1 MKIGDAIQALRLV
14 PADAGAAITAAEFIK
29 RWQGGPRK
37 DVSERTLQRWVADL
51 SAMNFIREVYP
62 PTTPRRYHR
71 SGHHVSAL
79 GMSPEMA
86 LRLALSAR
94 LMPRDIVGGGG
105 AGGRAEIEAAEAVLN
120 TSDVLREL
128 RRRVAV
134 LPDGLGRLPAETRPG
149 VGAAV
154 AQAVGTR
161 RVLRVR
167 YAARDRPRRGGARS
181 HDLSVQG
188 VVSKDGTSYLVA
200 CKGLDDPFFVYAV
213 HRIEA
218 AEVLPARAVDRSDF
232 DLEAYIAATHR
243 MSFTAGDGR
252 TVALELR
259 VAPESLWHFSERRL
273 CENQR
278 IRPQP
283 GADGR
288 HTVTATLP
296 MSEMLVPFLL
306 SLGESVE
313 VTGPPEL
320 RAEVARRA
328 QAAARHYAGP
338 SQGDLVPPQAGD
350 RQAQG
355 G

>member
-1 MKIGDAIQALRLV
+1 MKKIGDAIQALRLM
-14 PADAGAAITAAEFIK
+14 PADAGAAITTAEFIE
-29 RWQGGPRK
+29 RWQRGPRK
-37 DVSERTLQRWVADL
+37 DVSERTLQRWVARL
-51 SAMNFIREVYP
+51 AEMNFIQEAWP
-62 PTTPRRYHR
+62 PTVPRRYHR
-71 SGHHVSAL
+71 SGHSVSAL

-94 LMPRDIVGGGG
+94 LLPRDIVGGGK
-105 AGGRAEIEAAEAVLN
+105 AGQAEIEAAEAVLK

-134 LPDGLGRLPAETRPG
+134 LPDGIGRLPAEPRPG

-167 YAARDRPRRGGARS
+167 YTARDRSRRGGARS

-213 HRIEA
+213 HRIQA
-218 AEVLPARAVDRSDF
+218 AEVLPARAVDRADF
-232 DLEAYIAATHR
+232 DLEAYIAATHQ
-243 MSFTAGDGR
+243 MSFTAGDNR
-252 TVALELR
+252 MVALELR
-259 VAPESLWHFSERRL
+259 VAPEGLWHFSERRL
-273 CENQR
+273 CENQQVD
-278 IRPQP
+278 PEP

-288 HTVTATLP
+288 HGVTATLP

-313 VTGPPEL
+313 VAGPPEL

-328 QAAARHYAGP
+328 QATARHYAGAP
-338 SQGDLVPPQAGD
+338 AASGQ
-350 RQAQG
+350 
-355 G
+355 

>member
-14 PADAGAAITAAEFIK
+14 PADPGAAITATEFIE
-29 RWQGGPRK
+29 RWNNGASRK
-37 DVSERTLQRWVADL
+37 AMSERSLQRWLSDL
-51 SAMNFIREVYP
+51 TAMNFIQEAWP

-71 SGHHVSAL
+71 SGDRVSAL

-94 LMPRDIVGGGG
+94 LLPRDIVGG
-105 AGGRAEIEAAEAVLN
+105 AGNAGQAEIEAAEAVLN

-134 LPDGLGRLPAETRPG
+134 LPDGIGRLPAEPRPG

-161 RVLRVR
+161 HVLRVQ
-167 YAARDRPRRGGARS
+167 YAARDRSRSRR

-188 VVSKDGTSYLVA
+188 VVSKDGTSYLIA
-200 CKGLDDPFFVYAV
+200 CKGFDDPFFVFAV
-213 HRIEA
+213 HRVQA
-218 AEVLPARAVDRSDF
+218 AEVLPERAVDRADF

-243 MSFTAGDGR
+243 MSFTAGDGQM
-252 TVALELR
+252 VALALR
-259 VAPESLWHFSERRL
+259 VARDALWHFSERRL
-273 CENQR
+273 CENQQ
-278 IRPQP
+278 IQP
-283 GADGR
+283 RTGDDGR

-306 SLGESVE
+306 SLGDSVA
-313 VTGPPEL
+313 VVGPPDL
-320 RAEVARRA
+320 RAEVARRV
-328 QAAARHYAGP
+328 QAMARHYAPGQP
-338 SQGDLVPPQAGD
+338 GSRP
-350 RQAQG
+350 
-355 G
+355 